1 MVFLDIGQVN
11 EIDNELILFREL
23 LKMTNSDYYNSLL
36 ISQGGRITQHMVEFL
51 VRNKRAIRH
60 NIYESYFE
68 DFLNQCDFI
77 PDNIRKVILEIN
89 KYRRDAVYSIKDEY
103 ELNKFRLDY
112 FKALKIIFI
121 WFYKY
126 CYEYFGFNRFNEIK
140 QTYKVLNMAI
150 NNYQEVNKKNTLIE
164 PDLEEYTSK
173 DNDIS
178 EMKSAIFELLYH
190 TKTIDKT
197 TQDINNRTQDIQET
211 THNID
216 NKVDQLLDVF
226 KEFYEEYT
234 YDQKRIGKK
243 IDNACSEDEKEK
255 FRKELSDA
263 CAKKVKNSVNGK
275 ISKTDE
281 YKQEEQELRKTLG
294 EPTWMKLQ
302 DNTKTF
308 LTTSK
313 ITFKTLNELGDV
325 IDYSGVCL
333 LVTKALEVELT
344 LRFYKRFINYL
355 NKNYKKKYEYYH
367 TSLLN
372 QNPHT
377 KDYYVKKRKH
387 WSLGGIPY
395 LLCFIEHK
403 NPEIHEKNVSALIEY
418 SKDNLFKELDNSTI
432 KETLYEYGS
441 NVYDI
446 TKKYRNP
453 AAHTDELQ
461 KVNAEECFNYVL
473 DVEQVLK
480 VMLDSFDKE

>member
-1 MVFLDIGQVN
+1 
-11 EIDNELILFREL
+11 
-23 LKMTNSDYYNSLL
+23 
-36 ISQGGRITQHMVEFL
+36 
-51 VRNKRAIRH
+51 
-60 NIYESYFE
+60 
-68 DFLNQCDFI
+68 
-77 PDNIRKVILEIN
+77 
-89 KYRRDAVYSIKDEY
+89 
-103 ELNKFRLDY
+103 
-112 FKALKIIFI
+112 
-121 WFYKY
+121 
-126 CYEYFGFNRFNEIK
+126 
-140 QTYKVLNMAI
+140 
-150 NNYQEVNKKNTLIE
+150 
-164 PDLEEYTSK
+164 
-173 DNDIS
+173 
-178 EMKSAIFELLYH
+178 
-190 TKTIDKT
+190 
-197 TQDINNRTQDIQET
+197 
-211 THNID
+211 
-216 NKVDQLLDVF
+216 
-226 KEFYEEYT
+226 
-234 YDQKRIGKK
+234 
-243 IDNACSEDEKEK
+243 
-255 FRKELSDA
+255 
-263 CAKKVKNSVNGK
+263 
-275 ISKTDE
+275 
-281 YKQEEQELRKTLG
+281 
-294 EPTWMKLQ
+294 MKLQ